1 VGLTLGSD
9 ALNFFIIGGVLSI
22 HRIRLNE
29 KLDLWIL
36 TRDILFYI
44 PSLFMLCYFNT

>member
-22 HRIRLNE
+22 YRIRLNE